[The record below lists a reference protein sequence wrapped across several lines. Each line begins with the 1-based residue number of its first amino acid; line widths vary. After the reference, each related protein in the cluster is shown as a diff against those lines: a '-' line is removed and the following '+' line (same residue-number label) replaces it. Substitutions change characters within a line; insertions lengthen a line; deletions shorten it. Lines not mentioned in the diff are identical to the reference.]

1 MSTVLMLSRPVAPGS
16 DEKIISEAR
25 AFGRTLP
32 GVAPLQACV
41 SLDGTQA
48 CIYAWADAS
57 LVNRRAPELAS
68 LSRLATLSEWNG
80 VSSRERAPY
89 HYVVATDVD
98 PAKEI
103 EFNTWYHTEHMPALS
118 GVAGSVHC
126 ARFRCLESRPRYRAV
141 YDLTAA
147 EVMQSDAWLSIRNT
161 SWAGRMRG
169 HFVNTTR
176 TMFRTV
182 LDERASI
189 ALAA

>member
-1 MSTVLMLSRPVAPGS
+1 MGTVLMLSRPVAPGP
-16 DEKIISEAR
+16 DQKIIAEAR

-32 GVAPLQACV
+32 GVPPLQACV

-57 LVNRRAPELAS
+57 LFNRRAPELGAFA
-68 LSRLATLSEWNG
+68 RLATLCEWNG

-89 HYVVATDVD
+89 HYVVATDVE

-103 EFNTWYHTEHMPALS
+103 EFNTWYHSEHMPALA
-118 GVAGSVHC
+118 GVAGAAHC
-126 ARFRCLESRPRYRAV
+126 ARFRSLESRPRYRAV
-141 YDLTAA
+141 YDVTDI
-147 EVMQSDAWLSIRNT
+147 EVMQSDAWLAIRNT
-161 SWAGRMRG
+161 SRASRMRQ

-176 TMFRTV
+176 VMFRTV
-182 LDERASI
+182 LDERASN

>member
-1 MSTVLMLSRPVAPGS
+1 MSTVLMLCRPVAPGP
-16 DEKIISEAR
+16 DEKIIADAR

-48 CIYAWADAS
+48 CIYAWADAR

-68 LSRLATLSEWNG
+68 LARLATLCDWHG
-80 VSSRERAPY
+80 VSVRERAPY
-89 HYVVATDVD
+89 HYVVATDID

-103 EFNTWYHTEHMPALS
+103 EFNSWYHTEHMPGLAVVP
-118 GVAGSVHC
+118 GVVHC

-141 YDLTAA
+141 YDLTAP
-147 EVMQSDAWLSIRNT
+147 EVIESDAWLAIRRT
-161 SWAGRMRG
+161 SWASRIRP

-182 LDERASI
+182 LDERVAVP
-189 ALAA
+189 LAA

>member
-1 MSTVLMLSRPVAPGS
+1 MGTVLMLCRPVAPGP
-16 DEKIISEAR
+16 DQKIIAEAR

-57 LVNRRAPELAS
+57 LVNRRAPESAS
-68 LSRLATLSEWNG
+68 LARLATLCDWHG
-80 VSSRERAPY
+80 VSVRERAPY
-89 HYVVATDVD
+89 HYVVATDID

-103 EFNTWYHTEHMPALS
+103 EFNSWYHTEHMPGLAVVP
-118 GVAGSVHC
+118 GVVHC
-126 ARFRCLESRPRYRAV
+126 ARFRSLESRPRYRAV
-141 YDLTAA
+141 YDLTAP
-147 EVMQSDAWLSIRNT
+147 EVMESEAWLAIRRT
-161 SWAGRMRG
+161 SWAGRIRP

-182 LDERASI
+182 LDERA
-189 ALAA
+189 AVPLAA

>member
-1 MSTVLMLSRPVAPGS
+1 MGTVLLLSRPATPGS
-16 DEKIISEAR
+16 DEKIIAQAR

-57 LVNRRAPELAS
+57 LLNRRAPELAS
-68 LSRLATLSEWNG
+68 IARLATLCEWNG
-80 VSSRERAPY
+80 VSAHERAPY
-89 HYVVATDVD
+89 HYVMATDIE
-98 PAKEI
+98 PAKET
-103 EFNTWYHTEHMPALS
+103 EFNSWYHTEHMPGLAAVP
-118 GVAGSVHC
+118 GTVHC
-126 ARFRCLESRPRYRAV
+126 ARFRSLESRPRYRAV
-141 YDLTAA
+141 YDLVAP
-147 EVMQSDAWLSIRNT
+147 EVMGSPAWLAIRNT
-161 SWAGRMRG
+161 SWTSRIRP

-182 LDERASI
+182 LDERAAV

>member
-1 MSTVLMLSRPVAPGS
+1 MGTVLMLSRPVAPGP
-16 DEKIISEAR
+16 DHKIIAEAR

-57 LVNRRAPELAS
+57 LVNRRAPESAS
-68 LSRLATLSEWNG
+68 FARLATLCDWHG
-80 VSSRERAPY
+80 VSVRERAPY
-89 HYVVATDVD
+89 HYVVATDID

-103 EFNTWYHTEHMPALS
+103 EFNSWYHAEHMPGLAVVP
-118 GVAGSVHC
+118 GVVHC
-126 ARFRCLESRPRYRAV
+126 ARFRSLESRPRYRAV
-141 YDLTAA
+141 YDLTAP
-147 EVMQSDAWLSIRNT
+147 EVMESEAWLAIRRT
-161 SWAGRMRG
+161 SWAGRIRP

-182 LDERASI
+182 LDERA
-189 ALAA
+189 AVPLAA

>member
-1 MSTVLMLSRPVAPGS
+1 MSTVLMLSRPVAPGP
-16 DEKIISEAR
+16 DEKIIADAR

-57 LVNRRAPELAS
+57 LVNRSAPELAS
-68 LSRLATLSEWNG
+68 FARLATLCDWNG
-80 VSSRERAPY
+80 VSVRERAPY
-89 HYVVATDVD
+89 HYVVATDID

-103 EFNTWYHTEHMPALS
+103 EFNTWYHTEHLPGLAA
-118 GVAGSVHC
+118 VAGTVHC
-126 ARFRCLESRPRYRAV
+126 ARFRSLESRPRYRAV
-141 YDLTAA
+141 YDITAP
-147 EVMQSDAWLSIRNT
+147 EVMQSDAWLAIRNT
-161 SWAGRMRG
+161 SWASRIRP

-176 TMFRTV
+176 MMFRTV
-182 LDERASI
+182 LDERAAV